1 MDVTPSALGEVR
13 NVSLLASELR
23 ASEIIKLAGEIKA
36 KIAAGS
42 KIYNYTIGDFDP
54 KIFPIPAALKEAIIK
69 AYEEDQTNYPPSNGI
84 EPLRNTLSAFIK
96 KEQGLAYEPD
106 AFLVAGGG
114 RPLIYAAFQAMLD
127 ADEPALFPVPSWNN
141 NHYTTLTNGRQI
153 AVETTA
159 EAHFMPTAAMLQPHI
174 QEAGIV
180 ALCSPLNPTGTV
192 FTEPAL
198 SEICDLIVA
207 ENERRKGIRKPLYLI
222 YDQIYWQLCFGD
234 TKHIDPVSI
243 NPAMRPYTIFIDG
256 ISKAYGATG
265 VRVGW
270 AFGPRHVIDKMKSI
284 LGHVGAWAPKP
295 EQVGTSIF
303 MSDEKVSGEF
313 LKGFKSSIHE
323 RLDAFYKGFIEMKQ
337 AGLPVDAIAPKAAI
351 YLTVKID
358 LTNRS
363 TPEGTLI
370 HSVEETTRYILD
382 KAGLALVPFS
392 AFGADKDSTWY
403 RLSVGTVKTNDIP
416 VVLDQL
422 RKVIEPLN

>member
-1 MDVTPSALGEVR
+1 
-13 NVSLLASELR
+13 
-23 ASEIIKLAGEIKA
+23 
-36 KIAAGS
+36 
-42 KIYNYTIGDFDP
+42 
-54 KIFPIPAALKEAIIK
+54 
-69 AYEEDQTNYPPSNGI
+69 
-84 EPLRNTLSAFIK
+84 
-96 KEQGLAYEPD
+96 
-106 AFLVAGGG
+106 
-114 RPLIYAAFQAMLD
+114 
-127 ADEPALFPVPSWNN
+127 
-141 NHYTTLTNGRQI
+141 
-153 AVETTA
+153 
-159 EAHFMPTAAMLQPHI
+159 MLQPHI

>member
-1 MDVTPSALGEVR
+1 
-13 NVSLLASELR
+13 LLASELR